1 MSAKLVHLFDE
12 TTGAYCGDYLAQESP
27 LEPGEFITPIHSTD
41 VPVLPDV
48 EGKTRN
54 FVSGEWV
61 YIDIPKPPPPPPPT
75 AQEQIQ
81 AQIAAIEAQF
91 TTTLQMRV
99 SLQEPEAIT
108 QVQGMYTQIA
118 ALKAQ
123 L

>member
-1 MSAKLVHLFDE
+1 MKTYKWLNQEIGTVAVIDDDGISRTSGLASSLVPE
-12 TTGAYCGDYLAQESP
+12 GAEILPADPTPAPTVQE
-27 LEPGEFITPIHSTD
+27 
-41 VPVLPDV
+41 
-48 EGKTRN
+48 
-54 FVSGEWV
+54 
-61 YIDIPKPPPPPPPT
+61 
-75 AQEQIQ
+75 
-81 AQIAAIEAQF
+81 QIAAIEAQF